1 MLRNVGSGKVGD
13 APCESEDEP
22 LDAFRR
28 ARLGFGVTR
37 SRCATSATRR
47 GSRQPREG
55 EPDTMTRSI
64 LAAAAAAVAVVAL
77 SGTGCQTTGVGDPC
91 TPEAEYNTSFLG
103 FNFHEVSTESA
114 DFQCF
119 SRLCLVNHFQG
130 RVSCPYG
137 QDSMGNGPP
146 PASGCEVPFI
156 GQPIT
161 GYEPGTTT
169 YGDPN
174 AKATV
179 DPQCL
184 DRTADNAVYCSCR
197 CANIAGQTDDGAVYC
212 KCPGGFACTQLVATI
227 SATGSQELTGA
238 YCIKS
243 GTEYNADNVCSA
255 TCSAALGNCGNTQG
269 VTAP

>member
-1 MLRNVGSGKVGD
+1 
-13 APCESEDEP
+13 
-22 LDAFRR
+22 
-28 ARLGFGVTR
+28 
-37 SRCATSATRR
+37 
-47 GSRQPREG
+47 
-55 EPDTMTRSI
+55 MTRSI

-103 FNFHEVSTESA
+103 FNFH
-114 DFQCF
+114 
-119 SRLCLVNHFQG
+119 G

-137 QDSMGNGPP
+137 QDAMGNGPP
-146 PASGCEVPFI
+146 PASGCQVPFI

-179 DPQCL
+179 EPQCT

-243 GTEYNADNVCSA
+243 GTEYNADNVCAS
-255 TCSAALGNCGNTQG
+255 TCSAALANCGNTQG
-269 VTAP
+269 VTAQ